1 MTGAT
6 DKDSVVLVD
15 LGDAEVGLADKLD
28 AHRRGLMHR
37 AISVFIRNS
46 RGALLLQRRADGKY
60 HSGGLW
66 ANACCSHPWPSEAPA
81 DAARRRLAE
90 EMGIDCALQPLF
102 RTHYRAE
109 VSDSLI
115 EDEVVHVFGGRYD
128 GPLEP
133 DPAEVSE
140 WRWISLPDL
149 ERDVQARPNQYA
161 PWLHH
166 YMRAHRVAIA
176 QWFADAR

>member
-15 LGDAEVGLADKLD
+15 LKDGEVGIAGKLD
-28 AHRRGLMHR
+28 AHRRGLTHR
-37 AISVFIRNS
+37 AISVFIRNAG
-46 RGALLLQRRADGKY
+46 GALLLQRRAEAKY

-66 ANACCSHPWPSEAPA
+66 ANACCSHPLPAEKAA

-109 VSDSLI
+109 VSDDLI

-128 GPLEP
+128 GPVKP

-140 WRWISLPDL
+140 WRWASLPEL
-149 ERDVQARPNQYA
+149 ERDLQARPKQYA

-166 YMRAHRVAIA
+166 YVRAHREAIA
-176 QWFADAR
+176 QWMAG